1 MTPQTKAP
9 NVSHY
14 TADVE
19 RPPSGGF
26 LRSLRLADALSVL
39 AFAAALLTALGWRY
53 YSPAHEELERKLAD
67 STQNVRIMENSK
79 RIDDLSARLQFTNY
93 LQCVQLRK
101 TDPVSLPSDCAPI
114 ILQRARP

>member
-1 MTPQTKAP
+1 MTPQTKVPIASRYSP
-9 NVSHY
+9 DFG
-14 TADVE
+14 AE
-19 RPPSGGF
+19 PSGGF
-26 LRSLRLADALSVL
+26 FRSLRFGDALSVL

-53 YSPAHEELERKLAD
+53 YSPAHEEQERKLAD
-67 STQNVRIMENSK
+67 STLNVRVNENSK
-79 RIDDLSARLQFTNY
+79 RIDALSARLEFTNY